1 MLTVV
6 PYKSVVFLNHNLLS
20 QIKKKKKKKFVV
32 SYCCLSKRSNWP
44 IMLLLSTRF
53 YNTRSNALVQ

>member
-20 QIKKKKKKKFVV
+20 QIKKKFVV
-32 SYCCLSKRSNWP
+32 SCCCLSKRSNWP